1 MPILRCKPSLI
12 PSLLL
17 AVGLLVLSAIAHAER
32 PGFLVD
38 SVWLEDHIDDPSLVL
53 LEVRY
58 YPNRYFSVGH
68 IPGARQVQRFSDLGD
83 NHAVPVMRYP
93 SMEAFQQTLRG
104 WGVNDDSLV
113 VIYDDSRTALASRIY
128 FLLDLYGFD
137 MDRVKIMD
145 GGTGEWEAFNDLS
158 NVAPEVTPGQV
169 NLKPAR
175 EGLVIEWTDIYRDV
189 YAQRD
194 ENIVLLDAR
203 PAIQYTGEVMNGA
216 VRAGHIPG
224 AINVEGLLG
233 TDGQKWRS
241 LDEVAALYADVP
253 KDKTIY
259 AYCHDGFRNTLAY
272 IQLKALGYED
282 VRLYNGGW
290 AHWGNELSLP
300 VVMGPDPWDAA
311 HAL

>member
-1 MPILRCKPSLI
+1 MQSDRRPPLIRSLI
-12 PSLLL
+12 LAAMLLL
-17 AVGLLVLSAIAHAER
+17 VPAAAHAER
-32 PGFLVD
+32 PAFLVD
-38 SVWLEDHIDDPSLVL
+38 SMWLEDHIDDPSLVL

-58 YPNRYFSVGH
+58 YPNRYFTVGH

-83 NHAVPVMRYP
+83 NDAVPIMRYP
-93 SMEAFQQTLRG
+93 SREHFQETLRK

-128 FLLDLYGFD
+128 FLLNLYGFD
-137 MDRVKIMD
+137 MERVRIMD

-158 NVAPEVTPGQV
+158 TEAPEATPGNV
-169 NLKPAR
+169 TLKPAR

-189 YAQRD
+189 YSLRD
-194 ENIVLLDAR
+194 EEILLLDAR
-203 PAIQYTGEVMNGA
+203 PEEQYTGEEMNGA

-224 AINVEGLLG
+224 AVNVEGLQG

-241 LDEVAALYADVP
+241 LEHLAEMYADIP

-259 AYCHDGFRNTLAY
+259 VYCHDGFRNTLAY
-272 IQLKALGYED
+272 IQLQALGYED

>member
-1 MPILRCKPSLI
+1 MRFIRTNPMLQS
-12 PSLLL
+12 
-17 AVGLLVLSAIAHAER
+17 LVLAAALFLISAAAYADR
-32 PGFLVD
+32 PAFLVD
-38 SVWLEDHIDDPSLVL
+38 STWLEDHLDDPSLVL

-58 YPNRYFSVGH
+58 YPNRYFTVGH

-93 SMEAFQQTLRG
+93 SMDAFQDTLRG

-137 MDRVKIMD
+137 MDRVRVMD
-145 GGTGEWEAFNDLS
+145 GGTGEWEAFNELS
-158 NVAPEVTPGQV
+158 TEAPEVTPGNV
-169 NLKPAR
+169 TLKPAR

-189 YAQRD
+189 YALRD
-194 ENIVLLDAR
+194 ENIILLDAR
-203 PAIQYTGEVMNGA
+203 PEIQYTGEVMNGA

-224 AINVEGLLG
+224 AVNVEGLQG
-233 TDGQKWRS
+233 TTGQKWRS
-241 LDEVAALYADVP
+241 LEHLAGMYADIP

-259 AYCHDGFRNTLAY
+259 AYCHDGFRNTMAY

-300 VVMGPDPWDAA
+300 VVMGSEPWDAA

>member
-1 MPILRCKPSLI
+1 MHLRTTTPFKWAALLAG
-12 PSLLL
+12 LLL
-17 AVGLLVLSAIAHAER
+17 FATAAKADR

-38 SVWLEDHIDDPSLVL
+38 STWLEDHIDDPSLVL

-58 YPNRYFSVGH
+58 YPSRYFSVGH
-68 IPGARQVQRFSDLGD
+68 IPGARQVQRFADLGD

-93 SMEAFQQTLRG
+93 SMEAFQETLRG

-137 MDRVKIMD
+137 MERVKIMD
-145 GGTGEWEAFNDLS
+145 GATTEWEAFNDLS
-158 NVAPEVTPGQV
+158 TEPPEVTPGNV
-169 NLKPAR
+169 TLEPAR

-189 YAQRD
+189 YSLRNP
-194 ENIVLLDAR
+194 NIVLLDAR
-203 PAIQYTGEVMNGA
+203 PENQYTGEVMNGA

-224 AINVEGLLG
+224 AVNVEGLQG
-233 TDGQKWRS
+233 TDGQKWRP
-241 LDEVAALYADVP
+241 LDQVAAMYADIP
-253 KDKTIY
+253 KDKTVY
-259 AYCHDGFRNTLAY
+259 AYCHDGFRNTMAY

-300 VVMGPDPWDAA
+300 VVMGDEPWDAA

>member
-1 MPILRCKPSLI
+1 MFFMFRNRLTFAFAMAFA
-12 PSLLL
+12 LL
-17 AVGLLVLSAIAHAER
+17 ALAAPAQADR
-32 PGFLVD
+32 PDFLVD
-38 SVWLEDHIDDPSLVL
+38 ATWLEDHIDDPALVL

-58 YPNRYFSVGH
+58 YPNRYFAVGH

-93 SMEAFQQTLRG
+93 TMEAFQATLRG
-104 WGVNDDSLV
+104 WGVNNDSLV

-137 MDRVKIMD
+137 MDRVRIMD

-158 NVAPEVTPGQV
+158 TEAPEVTTGNVTLQ
-169 NLKPAR
+169 PAR

-189 YAQRD
+189 YSLRD

-203 PAIQYTGEVMNGA
+203 PEAQYTGEVMNGA

-224 AINVEGLLG
+224 AVNVEGLQG

-241 LDEVAALYADVP
+241 LEHLAEMYADIP

-300 VVMGPDPWDAA
+300 VIMGSEPWDAA

>member
-1 MPILRCKPSLI
+1 MQSDRRPPLIRSLI
-12 PSLLL
+12 LAAMLLL
-17 AVGLLVLSAIAHAER
+17 VPAAAHAER
-32 PGFLVD
+32 PAFLVD
-38 SVWLEDHIDDPSLVL
+38 SMWLEDHIDDPSLVL

-58 YPNRYFSVGH
+58 YPNRYFTVGH

-83 NHAVPVMRYP
+83 NDAVPIMRYP
-93 SMEAFQQTLRG
+93 SREDFQETLRK

-137 MDRVKIMD
+137 MERVRIMD

-158 NVAPEVTPGQV
+158 TEAPEATPGNV
-169 NLKPAR
+169 TLKPAR

-189 YAQRD
+189 YSLRD
-194 ENIVLLDAR
+194 EEILLLDAR
-203 PAIQYTGEVMNGA
+203 PEEQYTGEEMNGA

-224 AINVEGLLG
+224 AVNVEGLQG

-241 LDEVAALYADVP
+241 LEHLAEMYADIP

-259 AYCHDGFRNTLAY
+259 VYCHDGFRNTLAY
-272 IQLKALGYED
+272 IQLQALGYED

-300 VVMGPDPWDAA
+300 VVKGPDPWDAA